1 MNTIWH
7 PDSEAFKNLAQ
18 NQPKY
23 MALAEL
29 IEAAIEAKK
38 LIFEQ
43 RLPAQRTLADELGI
57 THGTVTRAYVLLE
70 QRGLVSA
77 KLGAGTYVSK
87 RSSSA
92 AIHGV
97 SDLASS
103 VQPSMGQ
110 DMVMASVMKSLSHSV
125 ADLDEVMTYKIN
137 GLDRHQRFYREW
149 LKQKGFECEQHDL
162 VFTQGAQQGIFACLS
177 ALCEPQDLVLHE
189 SLTYPGFLKAC
200 ESLHLQYQGVPVQED
215 GIDLQALESLCQKHP
230 VKAIYIT
237 PNCQNP
243 TNIRYSDEKLS
254 LLLAMSRKYHF
265 FILEDDVNYC
275 LPENWRLPLWQQASD
290 RVFYIASFSKYFSGG
305 LRVGYV
311 LAPLLWQQQVIN
323 AIHAQCWSV
332 SMMNFE
338 LLMRALQG
346 KEYEYV
352 QNKLAEELRCRQR
365 TLQSLLERFDFH
377 ARFAGLNVC
386 LMLPD
391 ELNMHYMTAH
401 LKGHSVLVRSLDVFS
416 SRREPTALN
425 GIRFTLGGP
434 SCRAEFD
441 LAMTRLQAALSQ
453 LSERGDVVI

>member
-7 PDSEAFKNLAQ
+7 PEIEAFNRLAQ
-18 NQPKY
+18 EQPKY
-23 MALAEL
+23 MALAQL
-29 IEAAIEAKK
+29 IEQAIDKK
-38 LIFEQ
+38 QLCFEQ
-43 RLPAQRTLADELGI
+43 RLPAQRTLADSLKI

-70 QRGLVSA
+70 QRGYVSA

-87 RSSSA
+87 RSSVNM
-92 AIHGV
+92 IQGV

-110 DMVMASVMKSLSHSV
+110 DAVMAAAMQSLSSNV
-125 ADLDEVMTYKIN
+125 ADLSEVMTYKLN
-137 GLDRHQRFYREW
+137 GLEQHQRFYREW
-149 LKQKGFECEQHDL
+149 LKFKGFDCEQHDI

-177 ALCEPQDLVLHE
+177 ALCEPQDIVLHE
-189 SLTYPGFLKAC
+189 ALTYPGFFKAC
-200 ESLHLQYQGVPVQED
+200 ESLHIQYQGVPMLQD
-215 GIDLQALESLCQKHP
+215 GIDLQALESICQSCS

-243 TNIRYSDEKLS
+243 TNIQYSDEKLAA
-254 LLLAMSRKYHF
+254 LLAMSRKYRF

-275 LPENWRLPLWQQASD
+275 LPEMWRLPLWQKAPD

-305 LRVGYV
+305 LRAGYV
-311 LAPLLWQQQVIN
+311 LAPLLWQQSVIN

-338 LLMRALQG
+338 LLMRAIQG

-352 QNKLAEELRCRQR
+352 QNKLADELRYRKQA
-365 TLQSLLERFDFH
+365 LHNVLARFDLH

-391 ELNMHYMTAH
+391 ELNMHYIAAH
-401 LKGHSVLVRSLDVFS
+401 LKGHSVLVRTLDVFGS
-416 SRREPTALN
+416 KYEPTTLN

-434 SCRAEFD
+434 ASRVEFD
-441 LAMTRLQAALSQ
+441 VAMTRLQDALTQ
-453 LSERGDVVI
+453 LTERADIVI